1 MTFLVENELDDCS
14 NPQSER
20 DTLDVHCNFC
30 WPGRRNGKLASNV
43 TNTIYIEGE
52 RRFLILAEKN
62 ADVELHWLGH
72 QSPYHH
78 WTCTVFLLTHE
89 TTWLLLPHHSSF
101 DVSPLALLPT
111 CWRSLFIASTPGDYG
126 KGSELPHGRS
136 DGSPLR
142 RRRYPSS
149 CLFFLRPLLL
159 GYSTHMLAEL
169 LYCVHARRLWKGE
182 QVASQLLRRS
192 SLRRRRYP

>member
-1 MTFLVENELDDCS
+1 M
-14 NPQSER
+14 
-20 DTLDVHCNFC
+20 
-30 WPGRRNGKLASNV
+30 
-43 TNTIYIEGE
+43 
-52 RRFLILAEKN
+52 
-62 ADVELHWLGH
+62 ELHWLRH
-72 QSPYHH
+72 QSSYPHR
-78 WTCTVFLLTHE
+78 TFTVFILTHE
-89 TTWLLLPHHSSF
+89 TTWLLLPRHSSF
-101 DVSPLALLPT
+101 DLSPLALLPT

-126 KGSELPHGRS
+126 KGSELPHGHS

-159 GYSTHMLAEL
+159 GYSAYMLAEL

-192 SLRRRRYP
+192 SLRRRRYPLLFFINTRSPEATVEVDCSFSLSPPPLLEPFHQILHSSCFSFAGTSQNPL